1 MLGNL
6 TFLDDFF
13 LVIIILEKYFTKMQV
28 NALPENLSTLCI
40 LLAGAQTAVMVILKK
55 KMSDALLTVLFSP
68 DKIVA

>member
-40 LLAGAQTAVMVILKK
+40 LLVGAQTAVMVILKK
-55 KMSDALLTVLFSP
+55 K
-68 DKIVA
+68 